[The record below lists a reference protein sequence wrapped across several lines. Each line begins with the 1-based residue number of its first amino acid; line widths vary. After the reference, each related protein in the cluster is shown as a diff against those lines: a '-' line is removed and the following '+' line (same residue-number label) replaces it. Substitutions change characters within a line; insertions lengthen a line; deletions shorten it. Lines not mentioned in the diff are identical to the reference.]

1 MEFSR
6 QDYWSGLP
14 FPSNQWQLNINTCL
28 FLLSVNKQTNKKAP
42 NDLSSLIA
50 LSLTPLSQKL
60 LFVENASL
68 PAILLLRL
76 FPLVCKFEL
85 FFFFYTTT
93 DYCSLILNWGWVSEA
108 FYLGKIFL
116 KPQSQ
121 VIVFLR
127 WWVPYNV
134 SPHDL
139 PYNQKTTT
147 HVWSAGPNL
156 LVSPGALGW
165 YVCKE
170 SGTWKIN
177 FLIAKL

>member
-1 MEFSR
+1 MLVLTLR
-6 QDYWSGLP
+6 
-14 FPSNQWQLNINTCL
+14 
-28 FLLSVNKQTNKKAP
+28 KQTNKKAP
-42 NDLSSLIA
+42 NHLSSLIA
-50 LSLTPLSQKL
+50 LSLTPPSQKL

-68 PAILLLRL
+68 PSILWLRF

-85 FFFFYTTT
+85 FFFFTTT
-93 DYCSLILNWGWVSEA
+93 DYCSLLLNLGWVSEA

-156 LVSPGALGW
+156 LVSPYALGW

-177 FLIAKL
+177 SLIAKL